1 MSLTGVLD
9 CIHFDGSLPIHPSRL
24 ISFLPQA
31 FFNFSKLSNTVLAN
45 KIYFF
50 IQKKCAHKRL
60 TSSDL
65 KESYCKFLNIP
76 TESWLVME
84 KFLGA
89 LYYTDEIKHVID
101 GSKRTSLQNCL
112 SQPVYECVLKR
123 GNLYKPTLAKLT
135 APERNMPI
143 LMKVATMGHFA
154 LEYLWTQIAEP
165 LQQRFTM
172 QFDLNTTWNFRHV
185 IDPQVQA
192 NLFSLVN
199 KLFQQELEVAIC

>member
-1 MSLTGVLD
+1 MSLNGILD
-9 CIHFDGSLPIHPSRL
+9 CIRFDESLPIHPSRL
-24 ISFLPQA
+24 TSFLPKC
-31 FFNFSKLSNTVLAN
+31 FFNFSKLNNTVLAN

-50 IQKKCAHKRL
+50 IQKKCAHKHL
-60 TSSDL
+60 TSSTL
-65 KESYCKFLNIP
+65 KDPYCKLLSVS

-101 GSKRTSLQNCL
+101 GSMRTSLQNFL
-112 SQPVYECVLKR
+112 SQPIYECVLKR
-123 GNLYKPTLAKLT
+123 GSLYKPTLSKLA

-143 LMKVATMGHFA
+143 LMKIATMGHFA

-185 IDPQVQA
+185 IDPQVQV
-192 NLFSLVN
+192 NLFSLVK
-199 KLFQQELEVAIC
+199 KLFQQELEVTVC